1 MLRTF
6 HMNAAASKSQS
17 AAKPHGRVTLRDV
30 AAKAGVSHVTVS
42 LALRNNPSIPEARR
56 EQIKRVAEAM
66 GYRPDPLLSSLVV
79 YRHSKQPVRVRSS
92 LVWLNHWEQPER
104 LRGAHREFDAYWR
117 GALSAAERFGYH
129 LEEIRWTPDI
139 SAKRFEQI
147 LLTRGVRGVLV
158 PPHPVPPDW
167 GDFDW
172 SKFSIIRFG
181 LSVPSPDSHLVTS
194 DQQRA
199 TVMALKRISS
209 YGYQR
214 IGMVVADHL
223 DRNVGG
229 NYTGGFYAAQKL
241 LGLRSVNSL
250 LLTEEGAYTRNPAR
264 VKAVLRRW
272 LEKVKPDAVLTTDIH
287 VPCFIRELGY
297 RIPQDIAVAGTSI
310 SDIPVDAGINQNGEE
325 IGRTAVEMLV
335 AQINVNQRGEPPAPC
350 RILVESLWQD
360 GKSLPPKNSR

>member
-1 MLRTF
+1 METGP
-6 HMNAAASKSQS
+6 NKSGAPDRS
-17 AAKPHGRVTLRDV
+17 PGRVTLRDV
-30 AAKAGVSHVTVS
+30 AAKVGVSHVTVS
-42 LALRNNPSIPEARR
+42 LALRNHPSIPLARR
-56 EQIKRVAEAM
+56 EQVKRVAEQM

-79 YRHSKQPVRVRSS
+79 YRHGKRPVQVQSS
-92 LVWLNHWEQPER
+92 LVWLNHWDQPER
-104 LRGAHREFDAYWR
+104 LRGQHREFDAYWR
-117 GALSAAERFGYH
+117 GATAAAERFGYH
-129 LEEIRWTPDI
+129 LEEIRWTADI
-139 SAKRFEQI
+139 TAQRFERI
-147 LLTRGVRGVLV
+147 LLTRGVRGVLI
-158 PPHPVPPDW
+158 PPHHAVPDW

-199 TVMALKRISS
+199 TVMALKKISS
-209 YGYQR
+209 YGYER

-223 DRNVGG
+223 DKNVGG

-241 LGLRSVNSL
+241 LNLRSVNSL
-250 LLTEEGAYTRNPAR
+250 LILEEETYREQSAK

-272 LEKVKPDAVLTTDIH
+272 LEKVKPDVVLTTDIH
-287 VPCFIRELGY
+287 IPGAIRELGY
-297 RIPQDIAVAGTSI
+297 RIPADIAVAGTSI

-360 GKSLPPKNSR
+360 GKSLPRKK